1 MILLATMAAISVR
14 GLSDQQL
21 AALKQEASCKGISMN
36 RLALQRLVQEGKP
49 DEAGS
54 SNELDGLAG
63 TWSEREEESFSSA
76 IAAMEQVDPDL
87 WG

>member
-1 MILLATMAAISVR
+1 MAAISVR

-21 AALKQEASCKGISMN
+21 AALKREASSKGISMN

-49 DEAGS
+49 DEGGS